1 MDHKLIIR
9 DFIIRYTYS
18 SFITTKEIDLYK
30 LSYLLIKYKI
40 TRCLFLDNNYFIWTE
55 NDIAKYGTVIYS
67 DDEKLH
73 FVIDKSGKRVDL
85 PNDIYAFFVKF
96 INKIITEN
104 QIIYNDGNIDYIDF
118 FVDPI
123 IFSDDTIDVSF
134 YPYMRIFQDGI
145 TVTKYE
151 VEYKNQQIEL
161 KKFID
166 DYVNFASY
174 QFKKITT
181 SPSICHLMI
190 ESYHKTKENNF
201 YNRVKIVHNLKK
213 SKEILDTRTYI
224 EEINGISYHFVTSPE
239 AGVQTLANFNLS
251 LNNIIVNLISKKK
264 NELFYLLFDR
274 IKIYRNGNLWVGRP
288 YIYINDFNGMK
299 RTGTENNNFFGLSF
313 QHIMNRSVVEDWI
326 TIKEDMKNNLR
337 LRDDSLYYTNSAV
350 SLFVNSSALQESKNT
365 QNLIDNLEVL
375 EDYIEY
381 GYMINK
387 ALLQL
392 TKESLTPEEI
402 NKLRW
407 KANYLIDFEQFTY
420 YHETRYWIKHLLKA
434 RSLDLI
440 KEQTKEA
447 FEIRLQERLYTS
459 DKKNKDLS
467 ISLSVIFGLLAS
479 VSIAEFIGEP
489 LLEKLDFF
497 SSLDVLWIKSA
508 SFFITLFIIWTYI
521 GFIRYR
527 HK

>member
-18 SFITTKEIDLYK
+18 SFITTKEIDLHK

-40 TRCLFLDNNYFIWTE
+40 TRCLFLDDNYFIWTE
-55 NDIAKYGTVIYS
+55 NDTAHYGTTMYS
-67 DDEKLH
+67 EDEKCH
-73 FVIDKSGKRVDL
+73 FVIDNSGNRVDL
-85 PNDIYAFFVKF
+85 PTDIYAFFVKF
-96 INKIITEN
+96 LNKRITEN
-104 QIIYNDGNIDYIDF
+104 QIIHNDGNINYIDF

-123 IFSDDTIDVSF
+123 IFSDDTIDVTF

-145 TVTKYE
+145 TITKYE
-151 VEYKNQQIEL
+151 VEYENQQIEL
-161 KKFID
+161 ENFIN
-166 DYVNFASY
+166 DYVNFSSY

-190 ESYHKTKENNF
+190 ESYHKTKENSF
-201 YNRVKIVHNLKK
+201 YNRVKIVHNLRK
-213 SKEILDTRTYI
+213 SKEILDTRTYT
-224 EEINGISYHFVTSPE
+224 EEINGILYHFVTSPE
-239 AGVQTLANFNLS
+239 AGIQTLANFNLT
-251 LNNIIVNLISKKK
+251 LNNIIVNLISKKR

-288 YIYINDFNGMK
+288 YIYINNFNDMK

-313 QHIMNRSVVEDWI
+313 QHIMNRCVVEDFI
-326 TIKEDMKNNLR
+326 TIKENMKKNLR

-350 SLFVNSSALQESKNT
+350 SLFVNSSSLQESKNT
-365 QNLIDNLEVL
+365 KNLIDNLEVL

-407 KANYLIDFEQFTY
+407 KANYLIDFEQITY
-420 YHETRYWIKHLLKA
+420 YHETRHWIKHLLQA
-434 RSLDLI
+434 RNLDLI

-479 VSIAEFIGEP
+479 VSVAEFIGVP
-489 LLEKLDFF
+489 LLKQLEFF
-497 SSLDVLWIKSA
+497 KGANEL
-508 SFFITLFIIWTYI
+508 
-521 GFIRYR
+521 
-527 HK
+527 